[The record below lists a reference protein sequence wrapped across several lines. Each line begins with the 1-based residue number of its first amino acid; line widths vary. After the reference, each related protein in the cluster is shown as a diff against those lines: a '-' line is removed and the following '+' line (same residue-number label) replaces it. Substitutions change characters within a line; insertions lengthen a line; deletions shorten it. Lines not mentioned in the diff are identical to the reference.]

1 MEPEMMNFADTRP
14 AELDAMPESHLDTFR
29 VTGLPQIRSL
39 LKTVMDRN
47 IPVIIN
53 GSDGSA
59 HTTQL
64 WALDS
69 NRDKIAFSADVLS
82 PSLHRLIE
90 AEEAVAVCYL
100 EQIKL
105 QFDVHERMLV
115 HGTQSCVMQA
125 AMPHELFRFQ
135 RRNAYR
141 VRTLERSAPT
151 AAFRHPAMPD
161 VHLELRVLDLSA
173 GGCALYMPNDMPPVE
188 PGCLIN
194 GITVE
199 LDADTEIKASLLIHH
214 ITSVQ
219 PQAQGV
225 RLGCE
230 LLNMDAESQR
240 LLVYYIDQIQKRR
253 RMMSLD

>member
-1 MEPEMMNFADTRP
+1 MMNFADTRP
-14 AELDAMPESHLDTFR
+14 AELEAMPLPELDTFR
-29 VTGLPQIRSL
+29 VTGTAQIRSL
-39 LKTVMDRN
+39 LKSVMDRN
-47 IPVIIN
+47 IPVIIS

-59 HTTQL
+59 HTAQL
-64 WALDS
+64 WAVDG
-69 NRDKIAFSADVLS
+69 NREKISFSADLLS
-82 PSLHRLIE
+82 PSIHRLIE

-100 EQIKL
+100 EQVKL
-105 QFDVHERMLV
+105 QFDVFDRMLV
-115 HGTQSCVMQA
+115 HGNQSCVMQA
-125 AMPHELFRFQ
+125 MMPREMFRFQ

-141 VRTLERSAPT
+141 VRTLERTAPT
-151 AAFRHPAMPD
+151 ASFRHPAMPD
-161 VHLELRVLDLSA
+161 VQLELRVLDLSA
-173 GGCALYMPNDMPPVE
+173 GGCALFMPNDLPPVE
-188 PGCLIN
+188 PGSLIN

-230 LLNMDAESQR
+230 LLNLDTEAQR
-240 LLVYYIDQIQKRR
+240 VLLHYIDQTQKRR